1 MKAALVRFEEK
12 ISKNI
17 KFRKFF
23 DATEEYKSYDIPN
36 YAAIISFWLL
46 VSFFPFLVFIIF
58 GLGFLPDWIK
68 EYVLN
73 LNIHSDTLNSAV
85 QYIFTKSNYK
95 YLPIN
100 IIFIIWS
107 SSKIIVALNTSLSK
121 IFGNIRLNTI
131 VERVKS
137 LVFIFLFFSLLIV
150 EVIFNFI
157 ISNVLSLLDQLM
169 TFKINIDLFLNMTR
183 YIALPLLLFIFLSII
198 YYNNLPK
205 NIGWRLRFRV
215 AFYGSTVFSV
225 TWLIFAVGYDFY
237 IHNFSKLYAIY
248 GVVTSILVTLTLTYY
263 TSYLLLVCA
272 LLSKKYLDKKLID
285 QVDSAVTSNK
295 LISDKDEE

>member
-1 MKAALVRFEEK
+1 MKVTLAQFKEK

-23 DATEEYKSYDIPN
+23 EATEEYKSYDIPN

-68 EYVLN
+68 DYVLN

-85 QYIFTKSNYK
+85 KYIFTKSNYR

-121 IFGNIRLNTI
+121 IFGSFRLNTI

-137 LVFIFLFFSLLIV
+137 LFFIFLFFSLLIV

-157 ISNVLSLLDQLM
+157 ISNVLSLLDQLVA
-169 TFKINIDLFLNMTR
+169 FKINIDLFLNITR

-205 NIGWRLRFRV
+205 NVARGLRFKV
-215 AFYGSTVFSV
+215 ALYGSTVFSV
-225 TWLIFAVGYDFY
+225 TWLIFVLGYDFY

-248 GVVTSILVTLTLTYY
+248 GVVTSILVTLTLAYY

-272 LLSKKYLDKKLID
+272 LLSKKYLDKKLMNQINFTA
-285 QVDSAVTSNK
+285 SSNK